1 MWRYHHTQRG
11 FSLVEILLATTVLG
25 VVAALAAP
33 NMREW
38 SRNYN
43 LKSATTNLYS
53 HMQVAR
59 LGAVKDNQPWTV
71 NFNPGGTIGYEVRN
85 SANKAVKTV
94 DFRQQ
99 YNKEIQF
106 SNPTSTTQ
114 FDTAVLTFNPNG
126 TSNTGFAYLSSKS
139 KASYYRIGLQLA
151 NGTVKIQRW
160 DASSSQWK

>member
-11 FSLVEILLATTVLG
+11 FSLVEILIATAVLG

-94 DFRQQ
+94 NFLKQ

-106 SNPTSTTQ
+106 SNPTSSTQ

-126 TSNTGFAYLSSKS
+126 TSNTGFAYLSSKNI
-139 KASYYRIGLQLA
+139 ASYYRIGLQLA
-151 NGTVKIQRW
+151 NGAVKIQRW